1 MRMMHRTTR
10 RCTTWLILG
19 AMGFSSLS
27 GCSRQFWRRQADTD
41 TYNATG
47 EKLNDTRW
55 ELPRIHL
62 TPDQRSRFY
71 DPYDPDKEPLP
82 PDDPAA
88 HEFMHR
94 VNGRRGYKSWHKLGR
109 SFAIENPN
117 WLEKYGIEM
126 NGLDPVGGH
135 SEVKLL
141 KVSLPELVELTYI
154 HNRDYQ
160 NTLEDLYISALALT
174 QQRYNLGVRYLGR
187 NGNEPFANAAATT
200 FGTGGATGVSTA
212 AFGVSQ
218 LLPAGGQMAVELA
231 NAVTWNFGQGGSIS
245 APLLGYSVTQPLM
258 FQAGRKVVLEPLTQ
272 AERSVLYNARTMAR
286 FRQTLFVSVST
297 SYLNLLLQ
305 RQQILNQINNI
316 RQLEEQYEKQK
327 ALDSRIPGVVHE
339 KLENFELAD
348 S

>member
-1 MRMMHRTTR
+1 MLVRSIHLTIR
-10 RCTTWLILG
+10 RYVTWLILG
-19 AMGFSSLS
+19 AMAISSLS
-27 GCSRQFWRRQADTD
+27 GCSRQFWRKQADKD
-41 TYNATG
+41 TYNDIG
-47 EKLNDTRW
+47 QKLNDERW

-88 HEFMHR
+88 HVFMHS

-126 NGLDPVGGH
+126 NGIDPVEGH

-141 KVSLPELVELTYI
+141 KVTLPELVDLTYI

-187 NGNEPFANAAATT
+187 NGGEPFANASATT
-200 FGTGGATGVSTA
+200 LGTGRANGVSTA

-218 LLPAGGQMAVELA
+218 LLPAGGQVAVELA

-272 AERSVLYNARTMAR
+272 AERSVLYSARTMAR
-286 FRQTLFVSVST
+286 FRQTLFVGVST

-305 RQQILNQINNI
+305 RQLILNQMNNI

-327 ALDSRIPGVVHE
+327 AIDSRTPGFVSD
-339 KLENFELAD
+339 KIFRNYG